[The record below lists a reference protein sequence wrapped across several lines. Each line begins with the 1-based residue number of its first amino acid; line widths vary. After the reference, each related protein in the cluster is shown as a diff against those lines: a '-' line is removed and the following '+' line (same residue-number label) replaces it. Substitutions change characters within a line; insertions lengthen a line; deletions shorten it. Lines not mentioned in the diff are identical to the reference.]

1 MARTIGYS
9 PARKPIPAKPT
20 MKKCTTLECQ
30 LSDLRSQTSVWNIGE
45 QVNDLLSQIQKK
57 KMML

>member
-1 MARTIGYS
+1 MTSIRPPY
-9 PARKPIPAKPT
+9 KPQRRPEP
-20 MKKCTTLECQ
+20 KKCTTLECQ